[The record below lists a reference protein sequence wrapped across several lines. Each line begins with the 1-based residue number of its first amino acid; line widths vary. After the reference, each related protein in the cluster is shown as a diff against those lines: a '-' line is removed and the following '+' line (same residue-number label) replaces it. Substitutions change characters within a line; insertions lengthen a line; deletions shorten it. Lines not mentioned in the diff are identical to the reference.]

1 MKKIKYILALLI
13 MFCVFTSCG
22 GDDKQENICQ
32 AIQGDFEE
40 VL

>member
-1 MKKIKYILALLI
+1 MKKIKYILVLLI
-13 MFCVFTSCG
+13 MICAFISCG

-32 AIQGDFEE
+32 ATQGDFEE